1 MKIPGHIIAAGLMSI
16 GATTGAFAQD
26 TPSAAHL
33 HTRYQITQ
41 MERVLTG
48 AAEHAA
54 RMVREKLR
62 AIVPADMLLNENVRV
77 RGIPLEGYG
86 LFFDVAMPPL
96 EGTLSIFQT
105 LDQNHLGLESAIREL
120 TTFVESSGNANL
132 RQAWERVELHV
143 LPVPSAGGPSLAAPV
158 DARSRA
164 AGSAAALAVDT
175 SAPAAQRPRDAIVSN
190 PQEAY
195 RTEVREALIDA
206 MLDHSVALRL
216 READWLTVA
225 ARGNEDRPRL
235 SPNDYESPIIQI
247 SVRGSDLSTY
257 QAKQITREEARKRF
271 LIKVF

>member
-1 MKIPGHIIAAGLMSI
+1 MKIPGHVIAAALMSI

-26 TPSAAHL
+26 TPPHL

-54 RMVREKLR
+54 RLVREKLR

-105 LDQNHLGLESAIREL
+105 LDQNHLGLESAMREL
-120 TTFVESSGNANL
+120 TSFVESTGNANL

-143 LPVPSAGGPSLAAPV
+143 LPLPSTGSPSLAAPV
-158 DARSRA
+158 DARSRT

-175 SAPAAQRPRDAIVSN
+175 SAQAAPRPRDPIVPP

-206 MLDHSVALRL
+206 MLDHSAALRL
-216 READWLTVA
+216 RDGDWLTVG

-247 SVRGSDLSTY
+247 SVRGSDLSAY
-257 QAKQITREEARKRF
+257 LAKQIARDEARRRF
-271 LIKVF
+271 VIKVF